1 MSSWFIRTHE
11 VDPNSTTIYRI
22 LRTRTVAFLG
32 GGGGDLKV
40 LERRVKRV
48 TLSDDLTIV
57 THLGRRKKVLF
68 SKHFINRLSMVKY
81 SCTQRFRLS
90 LYLNLLHEWIVL
102 NCSTYDRLYKQ
113 ISIST
118 EYFRF
123 HGDSLQHFDNP
134 LYISDLLSNKE
145 SGTCKS
151 WNFAS

>member
-11 VDPNSTTIYRI
+11 VDSNSTTIYRI
-22 LRTRTVAFLG
+22 LRTRTVAFL

-68 SKHFINRLSMVKY
+68 SKHFINRLSVVKY

-102 NCSTYDRLYKQ
+102 NCSTYDWLYKQ

-123 HGDSLQHFDNP
+123 HGDGDSLQHLELKQLFLENQP
-134 LYISDLLSNKE
+134 LNSHSNH
-145 SGTCKS
+145 
-151 WNFAS
+151 